1 MVHARRLERAC
12 AGRRGFVGA
21 EGPPVP
27 LGPPMEPVVDFRG
40 AVCLLGRFPAL
51 AGVDLDVAAGEI
63 VLLRG
68 PNGAGKTTVL
78 RACAGLVP
86 VVDGAAAVLGVDLRT
101 DRRAVRHRVG
111 LLGHASGLY
120 EDLTVAD
127 NVRFWTRA
135 GRARSADA
143 DAAMARLGLAGR
155 LADVA
160 VARLSAGQRRRTS
173 LAVMVARRPQL
184 WLLDEPHAALDQDGR
199 DLVDSLMADA
209 VAAGA
214 TVVFASHERDRAEA
228 VAHRTVT
235 IAGGTVVTDPVPTAP
250 VGPVGPVGPG
260 EAADVSPAPDP
271 EAVVS

>member
-1 MVHARRLERAC
+1 
-12 AGRRGFVGA
+12 
-21 EGPPVP
+21 
-27 LGPPMEPVVDFRG
+27 MEPVVSFRG

-51 AGVDLDVAAGEI
+51 AGVDLDVDAGEI
-63 VLLRG
+63 VLLQG

-86 VVDGAAAVLGVDLRT
+86 VVDGEARVLGVDLRA

-127 NVRFWTRA
+127 NVRFWARA
-135 GRARSADA
+135 GRARTVDA
-143 DAAMARLGLAGR
+143 DAAMARLGLDGR

-173 LAVMVARRPQL
+173 LAVMVARRPEL

-214 TVVFASHERDRAEA
+214 TVVFASHELDRAVA
-228 VAHRTVT
+228 VASRTVT
-235 IAGGTVVTDPVPTAP
+235 IAGGTVAGAAAPGPTVPVEPGTAAEPAEPAAAERPAP
-250 VGPVGPVGPG
+250 VG
-260 EAADVSPAPDP
+260 ASPDGAP
-271 EAVVS
+271 